1 MKDKYGI
8 IGYPLG
14 HSASQTFFNKK
25 FKDENIDAE
34 YFKYQIPDILD
45 FPDIIKS
52 NPELQGMNVTIPYKE
67 QVIPYLDELDEDTRQ
82 IGAVN
87 VIKFVR
93 EGDTLKL
100 KGYNSDL
107 VGFQES
113 IKPLL
118 KEHHQK
124 ALILGTGGASKAVL
138 QGLKNLGLEY
148 KFVSRAKTSDN
159 MISYK
164 DLTQDIMSEYTVV
177 VNASPVGTFPNV
189 DECPDIPY
197 QWINESH
204 LFYDLV
210 YNPSVTKFLKLA
222 TEQGADVKNGE
233 EMLRL
238 QAVAAWEIWNS

>member
-14 HSASQTFFNKK
+14 HSASQNFFNKK
-25 FKDENIDAE
+25 FAEEGIDAE
-34 YFKYQIPDILD
+34 YFKYQIPDISD

-52 NPELQGMNVTIPYKE
+52 NPELRGMNVTIPYKE
-67 QVIPYLDELDEDTRQ
+67 QIISYLDELDDDTRQ

-87 VIKFVR
+87 VIKFIR
-93 EGDTLKL
+93 EGNNLKL

-118 KEHHQK
+118 KEHHKK
-124 ALILGTGGASKAVL
+124 ALILGTGGASKAVR
-138 QGLKNLGLEY
+138 QGLKNLGLDY
-148 KFVSRAKTSDN
+148 KFVSRAKN
-159 MISYK
+159 MENTISYK
-164 DLTQDIMSEYTVV
+164 DLTPDIISEYTVI
-177 VNASPVGTFPNV
+177 VNTSPVGTFPNV

-197 QWINESH
+197 QWIDGRH

-210 YNPSVTKFLKLA
+210 YNPSATKFLKLA
-222 TEQGADVKNGE
+222 AKQGAEVKNGE
-233 EMLRL
+233 EMLKL
-238 QAVAAWEIWNS
+238 QAIAAWEIWNS

>member
-34 YFKYQIPDILD
+34 YFKYQIPDISD